1 YLRKSYKQRE
11 IFFYEIRNHYNEQ
24 IKKIDY
30 ENFNNDWIERTALL
44 IFLNKTCFNGL
55 FRQNKNGEFNV
66 PFGGYE
72 NPKIADENNI
82 CAVNKALIDTE
93 IFCLDFSSALDMID
107 KNSFVYLDPPY
118 RPLNKTSSFTDYSK
132 EGFTDTDQKRLSDFY
147 KRADKKGAYLMLSN
161 SDSKDNFFN
170 NLYSE
175 YNIQRVLANRMI
187 NCNGNGRGKI
197 TELIITNY

>member
-1 YLRKSYKQRE
+1 M
-11 IFFYEIRNHYNEQ
+11 
-24 IKKIDY
+24 
-30 ENFNNDWIERTALL
+30 
-44 IFLNKTCFNGL
+44 
-55 FRQNKNGEFNV
+55 

-107 KNSFVYLDPPY
+107 ENSFVYLDPPY